1 MDVEEHLVRKLQDPD
16 ESVRI
21 EAVELLV
28 RNGSTRAVPAL
39 VGLLVVSDELRYHA
53 IRALGR
59 LHAETAA
66 AELERLFPRATG
78 HERLEILAALI
89 RIGAPGLLPFLKARL
104 KDSEAEVRR
113 VAADGLARVAPASD
127 LPLLVKLAQDPDWT
141 IRNHAGWGLGRL
153 ALPQGR
159 DALLALERAAAE
171 RWMLRSG
178 VRGPDGEPVPLLAMS
193 QETGAQLVVQTAD
206 GIHDI
211 RLLARILM
219 ENLAGEA
226 RVHVEDVQRVL
237 ARGGEA
243 YGFSFTVADEVRG
256 RVAVVRA
263 GDYVALAVASW
274 PMGAP
279 PEVVDDVDA
288 MIGSLGPVPGAL
300 PPGVF

>member
-1 MDVEEHLVRKLQDPD
+1 MAHSAR
-16 ESVRI
+16 
-21 EAVELLV
+21 
-28 RNGSTRAVPAL
+28 
-39 VGLLVVSDELRYHA
+39 
-53 IRALGR
+53 
-59 LHAETAA
+59 
-66 AELERLFPRATG
+66 ERLAFSCLRGDRVLMSSGFAGAVVLSLAVSLAPARVTSPMGRAPKPGHGFSVPKMWQDRTG
-78 HERLEILAALI
+78 H
-89 RIGAPGLLPFLKARL
+89 F
-104 KDSEAEVRR
+104 
-113 VAADGLARVAPASD
+113 
-127 LPLLVKLAQDPDWT
+127 
-141 IRNHAGWGLGRL
+141 
-153 ALPQGR
+153 
-159 DALLALERAAAE
+159 ALERPTAE

-193 QETGAQLVVQTAD
+193 QETGAQLVVQSAD

-211 RLLARILM
+211 RLLARMLM

>member
-1 MDVEEHLVRKLQDPD
+1 MSP
-16 ESVRI
+16 
-21 EAVELLV
+21 AFA
-28 RNGSTRAVPAL
+28 GASTLSRAVSLWRARVTSPRGRAQSPGQ
-39 VGLLVVSDELRYHA
+39 GLPPPKMWQDR
-53 IRALGR
+53 
-59 LHAETAA
+59 
-66 AELERLFPRATG
+66 TG
-78 HERLEILAALI
+78 H
-89 RIGAPGLLPFLKARL
+89 F
-104 KDSEAEVRR
+104 
-113 VAADGLARVAPASD
+113 
-127 LPLLVKLAQDPDWT
+127 
-141 IRNHAGWGLGRL
+141 
-153 ALPQGR
+153 
-159 DALLALERAAAE
+159 ALERPAAE

-211 RLLARILM
+211 RLLARMLM
-219 ENLAGEA
+219 ENLAGES
-226 RVHVEDVQRVL
+226 RVHVEDVQRLL

>member
-1 MDVEEHLVRKLQDPD
+1 MSSGFAGAVVLSLAVSLAPARVTSPMGRAPRPEHGLSTPKMWQD
-16 ESVRI
+16 R
-21 EAVELLV
+21 
-28 RNGSTRAVPAL
+28 
-39 VGLLVVSDELRYHA
+39 
-53 IRALGR
+53 
-59 LHAETAA
+59 
-66 AELERLFPRATG
+66 TG
-78 HERLEILAALI
+78 H
-89 RIGAPGLLPFLKARL
+89 F
-104 KDSEAEVRR
+104 
-113 VAADGLARVAPASD
+113 
-127 LPLLVKLAQDPDWT
+127 
-141 IRNHAGWGLGRL
+141 
-153 ALPQGR
+153 
-159 DALLALERAAAE
+159 ALERPAAE

-193 QETGAQLVVQTAD
+193 QETGAQLVVQSAD

-211 RLLARILM
+211 RLLARMLM

-288 MIGSLGPVPGAL
+288 MIGSLGPVPGSL